1 MICAY
6 ARTARRL
13 FASIARTC
21 CNRVGAEVRWLELG
35 ACKALT
41 CGSVAKKRGRA
52 ELVRK
57 GRGADAKPVAHHSVK
72 HYAQRPAGV
81 DRLDAGKWGMEKGL
95 IFSDSHRKGI
105 SLIGQIQLLPPPDGP
120 YSAPS
125 PWNFG
130 VVRVIAAGVVG
141 ALGLTTIGLLATHKP
156 VRYRRRKRGPY
167 TRPAHSPHARRWL
180 RESCPQPLC

>member
-1 MICAY
+1 MRAFLLLGCMFLLTWPVQGA
-6 ARTARRL
+6 
-13 FASIARTC
+13 ASVIQPDI
-21 CNRVGAEVRWLELG
+21 GANWQVPDP
-35 ACKALT
+35 
-41 CGSVAKKRGRA
+41 GSVAKKRGRA
-52 ELVRK
+52 ELIRK

-130 VVRVIAAGVVG
+130 VVRVIAAVVVG
-141 ALGLTTIGLLATHKP
+141 VLGLTTIGLLAAHKP